1 MRAYQFYVKRNHN
14 WTWVGTI
21 DAATHADAFRQALLC
36 LGPGDEDRPIRLEQ
50 DTEGAYR
57 KAFEAG
63 EAQPPGRPSPRPS

>member
-1 MRAYQFYVKRNHN
+1 MRAYQFYVKRNHD

-36 LGPGDEDRPIRLEQ
+36 LRAGDEDRPIRLEE

-57 KAFEAG
+57 KAFKPV
-63 EAQPPGRPSPRPS
+63 EAQPPGSAPPRPS